1 MHPESGMSSAKEEED
16 EKDEEDEEE
25 DEEEEEVRS
34 EKLHFLLKS
43 CRRLTAAPASAAG
56 EENWPRQFNFTLNL
70 NFQHR
75 HTSAHLTESG
85 QRDGLA
91 VAPVRVLLRHLQPR
105 PRLLRPS
112 SE

>member
-1 MHPESGMSSAKEEED
+1 MSSAQEEE
-16 EKDEEDEEE
+16 EEDEEDEEE
-25 DEEEEEVRS
+25 DGEEEVRS

-56 EENWPRQFNFTLNL
+56 EENWPRQFNFTL

>member
-1 MHPESGMSSAKEEED
+1 MHPESGMSSAKEE
-16 EKDEEDEEE
+16 DEEE
-25 DEEEEEVRS
+25 KEDEEEEVRS

-56 EENWPRQFNFTLNL
+56 EENWPRQFNFTL

>member
-1 MHPESGMSSAKEEED
+1 MSSAKKEEED
-16 EKDEEDEEE
+16 EEKEKDKEEDE
-25 DEEEEEVRS
+25 DGDEEVRS

-56 EENWPRQFNFTLNL
+56 EENWPRQFNFTL